1 MKTYY
6 TPKEIKQALKDKKKG
21 ERLKKNILKAHSN
34 YMAQFGVHEL
44 IDFIECAGL
53 AGVNKIIHENNDDDY
68 SIDLF
73 RFRFFI

>member
-21 ERLKKNILKAHSN
+21 ERLKKNILTAHSN
-34 YMAQFGVHEL
+34 YLAQFQVHEL
-44 IDFIECAGL
+44 MDLIECERL
-53 AGVNKIIHENNDDDY
+53 SGVDKIIHENNDDDY
-68 SIDLF
+68 SINLF